1 MTHSYPSGS
10 PGVPESSMP
19 TGAPGLMPRRSSYAS
34 VVSGSAPAGTQ
45 SYHQPTRSEAFSQ
58 LPSQADELPYDSN
71 YQPPGVSSRHNTR
84 SIDMDMHRNGSSY
97 GGSSSWGRS
106 GRLPSY
112 SHAFHSFTN
121 GYGYEAIG
129 GHADHFFIPSYLK
142 GSKHVQ
148 RLEEAYRAKLAAR
161 KDCPSTQSSQPGSL
175 SKSSSSANLH
185 TPAAPSHRS
194 ITYDVIENRGMQYDV
209 IEKAPPL
216 EDESLAPLPSR
227 WNNQDKY
234 NGLEVQGD
242 GQEVKYT
249 GTRSSERDHEASSIR
264 TDHPIPPQCGIY
276 YFEVEILSRKREEY
290 APFDVLSSMT

>member
-1 MTHSYPSGS
+1 
-10 PGVPESSMP
+10 MP

-34 VVSGSAPAGTQ
+34 VVSGTASAVTQ
-45 SYHQPTRSEAFSQ
+45 SYQQSARSGALSH
-58 LPSQADELPYDSN
+58 LLSQAGELPYDSN
-71 YQPPGVSSRHNTR
+71 YQHAGSSSRHNSR
-84 SIDMDMHRNGSSY
+84 GADMDMHRNGGSY

-106 GRLPSY
+106 GRLPSF
-112 SHAFHSFTN
+112 SHAFHTFTN
-121 GYGYEAIG
+121 GYGYEGIG
-129 GHADHFFIPSYLK
+129 GHVDHFFIPSYLK

-161 KDCPSTQSSQPGSL
+161 KGAPSTQSSQPGSL

-185 TPAAPSHRS
+185 APTAPSHRG

-276 YFEVEILSRKREEY
+276 YFEVTILSRKREEY
-290 APFDVLSSMT
+290 APLDVLSSVT